1 MKKLVAVLIIVML
14 CKTTLA
20 QTLTSVS
27 PNSTYR
33 GTTLSALISGANT
46 LFQSSS
52 TTGFY
57 LEQGP
62 TSIVGSLS
70 SMNALSETQVEM
82 DFAISNFVPYGWY
95 DLRCVYED
103 TANQGTFLTLILP
116 NAVEVLSASVAI
128 SGVVFDDQNGN
139 GIQDAGE
146 QGIGGQQIL
155 LTPDNTLFTTSSNG
169 NYIVNTSSGTKTITW
184 QPTPSYMISAG
195 SQASYTGNFTAPA
208 TGYNFGLTATGPAVL
223 SISPDSMLQGTTLNA
238 VISCTGVV
246 LQNGSPMG
254 AIISTYLTTPAGT
267 SVVGGSNITVIS
279 QTQFS
284 VSFNSSGNNLAPGV
298 YNLVVY
304 YGDSLGVIHTLTLTN
319 AVTVYAA
326 GMYLSGTV
334 FIDVNPDGLLG
345 FQEPGMA
352 GQTITLQPDN
362 QTVQTDNLGNYTIPT
377 SPGSKTITITPT
389 ANNVVNPPSAATIS
403 GNYTITTTGLNFP
416 LNSTDQYLTSMS
428 PSNVLAGTGFTAY
441 ISGANTIFLNSSP
454 PTGSIYD
461 AYLFRT
467 NPGVTYHANAN
478 TFNVID
484 DFNFNADFS
493 IPANAPVGWY
503 NLGVVYDTTGFGSY
517 ITLNLYNALYIDQG
531 SLFLQGNVFYDA
543 NSNGIKDVGEP
554 GFSGQKVTV
563 QPDNVFVITDNSGNY
578 SAGSFAGT
586 HTVQWQNTMPG
597 YSLSSGSQPSYTVNA
612 SATTTGLDFGLNST
626 LPIYDCKVVSRVGP
640 YRCLI
645 NNATTVKYKNTGYVT
660 YDARITM
667 KFSPNQTFIAGS
679 ITPTSVNGQ
688 TVVYDFPGLT
698 AQTTGSIVFQL
709 GMPAAG
715 SVVSDTIIME
725 SLINGTVMETDT
737 LVSSNIVSCS
747 FDPNDKS
754 VTPAGILNNH
764 YTLLGSTLDYLIRF
778 QNTGND
784 TAYTVVVRDVIDA
797 GLDLNTFALIDASHN
812 VQTQVNISNR
822 EVVFSFPNIMLV
834 DSNTN
839 ELLSHGYV
847 RYSIRANQ
855 WLPNNTTVFNDA
867 AIYFDQND
875 PVITN
880 ETFNTMVIGLPT
892 SVAEIPASSQSM
904 VRVIPNPFNSKAD
917 IVFDNESNQ
926 TYHLVVYS
934 TEGKEV
940 LRTSTNRNR
949 VSIERKNL
957 AEGIYYYRLIPEG
970 NSKSYSGRFIISN

>member
-57 LEQGP
+57 LEQGS

-70 SMNALSETQVEM
+70 SMNALSETQVEV

-95 DLRCVYED
+95 DLRYVYED
-103 TANQGTFLTLILP
+103 TANQGTYLTLILP
-116 NAVEVLSASVAI
+116 NAVEVLSASVTI

-155 LTPDNTLFTTSSNG
+155 LTPDNTLFTTNSNG

-184 QPTPSYMISAG
+184 QPTPSFMISTG

-208 TGYNFGLTATGPAVL
+208 TGYNFGLTTTGPAVL
-223 SISPDSMLQGTTLNA
+223 SISPDSMMQGTTLNA
-238 VISCTGVV
+238 VISCAGVV

-254 AIISTYLTTPAGT
+254 AIISTYLTTPGGT
-267 SVVGGSNITVIS
+267 TVIVGGNVTVIS
-279 QTQFS
+279 PTQFS
-284 VSFNSSGNNLAPGV
+284 VTFNSSGHSLAPGV

-304 YGDSLGVIHTLTLTN
+304 YGDSLGVNHTLTLTN

-326 GMYLSGTV
+326 GMYLSGTS
-334 FIDVNPDGLLG
+334 FIDVTPDGLLG
-345 FQEPGMA
+345 FQEPGI
-352 GQTITLQPDN
+352 GYQTITLQPDN
-362 QTVQTDNLGNYTIPT
+362 QTFQTDYLGNYTIPT

-389 ANNVVNPPSAATIS
+389 SNNVVNPPSAATIS

-428 PSNVLAGTGFTAY
+428 PFNVLAGTGFTAY
-441 ISGANTIFLNSSP
+441 ISGANTIFQSSSP
-454 PTGSIYD
+454 PTGAIYD

-467 NPGVTYHANAN
+467 DTAVMYNAN
-478 TFNVID
+478 TLNVID
-484 DFNFNADFS
+484 DFHFNADFS

-554 GFSGQKVTV
+554 GFSGKKVTV
-563 QPDNVFVITDNSGNY
+563 QPDNVFVFTDNSGNY
-578 SAGSFAGT
+578 SAGSYAGT

-597 YSLSSGSQPSYTVNA
+597 FSLSPGSQPSYTVNA

-626 LPIYDCKVVSRVGP
+626 LPIYDCKVVSRVGQR
-640 YRCLI
+640 RCLI

-667 KFSPNQTFIAGS
+667 KFSSNQTFIAGS

-698 AQTTGSIVFQL
+698 AQTTGTIIFQL

-715 SVVSDTIIME
+715 SLVSDTIIME

>member
-1 MKKLVAVLIIVML
+1 ML

-52 TTGFY
+52 TIGFY
-57 LEQGP
+57 LEQG
-62 TSIVGSLS
+62 TNSIIGSLS
-70 SMNALSETQVEM
+70 SMNALSETQTEM

-95 DLRCVYED
+95 DLRYVYED
-103 TANQGTFLTLILP
+103 TASQGTFITLILP
-116 NAVEVLSASVAI
+116 NAVEILSASVTI

-139 GIQDAGE
+139 GVQDAGE
-146 QGIGGQQIL
+146 LGIGGQQIL
-155 LTPDNTLFTTSSNG
+155 LTPDNTLFTTNSNG
-169 NYIVNTSSGTKTITW
+169 NYIVNTSPGTKTIMW
-184 QPTPSYMISAG
+184 QPIPSFVISAG
-195 SQASYTGNFTAPA
+195 SQASYTGNFSAPA
-208 TGYNFGLTATGPAVL
+208 TGYNFGLTTVPGPVII

-238 VISCTGVV
+238 VISCAGVV
-246 LQNGSPMG
+246 LQNGSPIG
-254 AIISTYLTTPAGT
+254 AIMNTYLITP
-267 SVVGGSNITVIS
+267 GGIPVAFGWNVTVIN

-284 VSFNSSGNNLAPGV
+284 GSFSIGNNLAPGV
-298 YNLVVY
+298 YNLVVFY
-304 YGDSLGVIHTLTLTN
+304 IDSLGDIHTLTLPN

-326 GMYLSGTV
+326 GMYLSGTA
-334 FIDVNPDGLLG
+334 FSDVTPDGLLG

-362 QTVQTDNLGNYTIPT
+362 QTVQTDYLGNYKIPT
-377 SPGSKTITITPT
+377 LPGSKTITITPT

-416 LNSTDQYLTSMS
+416 LNTTDQYLTSMS
-428 PSNVLAGTGFTAY
+428 PFNVLAGTGFTAY
-441 ISGANTIFLNSSP
+441 ISGANTIFQSSSP
-454 PTGSIYD
+454 PAGSIYD
-461 AYLFRT
+461 AYLYRT
-467 NPGVTYHANAN
+467 DTAVTYHANAN

-484 DFNFNADFS
+484 DFHFYADFS

-503 NLGVVYDTTGFGSY
+503 NLRVVYDTTGFGSY
-517 ITLNLYNALYIDQG
+517 ITLNLYNAIYIDQG
-531 SLFLQGNVFYDA
+531 SLFLQGNVFYDT

-563 QPDNVFVITDNSGNY
+563 QPDNIFVFTDNSGNY
-578 SAGSFAGT
+578 SAGSYAGT

-626 LPIYDCKVVSRVGP
+626 LPVYDCKVVSRVGLR
-640 YRCLI
+640 RCLL

-698 AQTTGSIVFQL
+698 AQTTGTIIFEL

-715 SVVSDTIIME
+715 SLVSDTIIME

-737 LVSSNIVSCS
+737 LISSKIVSCS
-747 FDPNDKS
+747 YDPNDKS
-754 VTPAGILNNH
+754 VTPAGILSNN
-764 YTLLGSTLDYLIRF
+764 YTLMSSQLDYLIRF

-822 EVVFSFPNIMLV
+822 EVVFTFPNIMLV

-847 RYSIRANQ
+847 RYSIMANQ

-875 PVITN
+875 PIITN

-892 SVAEIPASSQSM
+892 SVVEIPASSQSM

-917 IVFDNESNQ
+917 IVFDNENNQ
-926 TYHLVVYS
+926 TYHLVIYN
-934 TEGKEV
+934 TAGKEI
-940 LRTSTNRNR
+940 LHTTTNMNR
-949 VSIERKNL
+949 ISIERKNL
-957 AEGIYYYRLIPEG
+957 AEGMYYFRLLPEG
-970 NSKSYSGRFIISN
+970 NAKSYSGRFIISN

>member
-1 MKKLVAVLIIVML
+1 MKKLVAVLVIVML
-14 CKTTLA
+14 CKATLA

-57 LEQGP
+57 LEQGT

-70 SMNALSETQVEM
+70 SMNALSETQAEM
-82 DFAISNFVPYGWY
+82 DFVISNFVPYGWY
-95 DLRCVYED
+95 DLRYVYED

-116 NAVEVLSASVAI
+116 NAVEVLSASVTI

-139 GIQDAGE
+139 GVQDAGE

-155 LTPDNTLFTTSSNG
+155 LTPDNTLFTTNSNG
-169 NYIVNTSSGTKTITW
+169 NYIVNTSAGTKTITW
-184 QPTPSYMISAG
+184 QQSGNYNISAG
-195 SQASYTGNFTAPA
+195 SQASYTGNFTAPV
-208 TGYNFGLTATGPAVL
+208 TGYNFGLTATGPEIL
-223 SISPDSMLQGTTLNA
+223 SISPDSILQGTTLNA
-238 VISCTGVV
+238 VISCAGVV

-254 AIISTYLTTPAGT
+254 SIINTNLTTPAGT
-267 SVVGGSNITVIS
+267 FVGFGSNVTVIS
-279 QTQFS
+279 PTQFS
-284 VSFNSSGNNLAPGV
+284 VTINGIGNLLAPGV
-298 YNLVVY
+298 YNLVVNY
-304 YGDSLGVIHTLTLTN
+304 IDSLGVIHTLTLPN

-326 GMYLSGTV
+326 GMYLSGTA

-362 QTVQTDNLGNYTIPT
+362 QTVQTDNLGNYKIPT

-403 GNYTITTTGLNFP
+403 GNYAITTTGLNFP
-416 LNSTDQYLTSMS
+416 LNSTNQYLTSMS
-428 PSNVLAGTGFTAY
+428 PFNVLAGTGFTAY
-441 ISGANTIFLNSSP
+441 ISGANTIFQSSSP
-454 PTGSIYD
+454 PTGAIYD

-467 NPGVTYHANAN
+467 DTAVTYHAIAN
-478 TFNVID
+478 TLNVID
-484 DFNFNADFS
+484 DFHFNAGFS
-493 IPANAPVGWY
+493 IPANAPIGWY

-517 ITLNLYNALYIDQG
+517 ITLNLYNALYVDHG
-531 SLFLQGNVFYDA
+531 SLFLQGNVFYDV

-563 QPDNVFVITDNSGNY
+563 QPDNVFAFTDNSGNY
-578 SAGSFAGT
+578 SVGSFAGT
-586 HTVQWQNTMPG
+586 HTIQWQNTMPG

-626 LPIYDCKVVSRVGP
+626 LPVYDCKVVSRVGL

-667 KFSPNQTFIAGS
+667 KFSSNQTFIPGS
-679 ITPTSVNGQ
+679 ITPTSINGQ

-698 AQTTGSIVFQL
+698 AQTTGSIIFQL

-715 SVVSDTIIME
+715 SLVSDTIIME

-784 TAYTVVVRDVIDA
+784 TAYTVVIRDVIDA

-926 TYHLVVYS
+926 TYHLVIYN
-934 TEGKEV
+934 TAGKE
-940 LRTSTNRNR
+940 LLHTTTNMNR
-949 VSIERKNL
+949 ISIERKNL
-957 AEGIYYYRLIPEG
+957 AEGMYYFRLLPEG
-970 NSKSYSGRFIISN
+970 KAKSYSGRFIISN